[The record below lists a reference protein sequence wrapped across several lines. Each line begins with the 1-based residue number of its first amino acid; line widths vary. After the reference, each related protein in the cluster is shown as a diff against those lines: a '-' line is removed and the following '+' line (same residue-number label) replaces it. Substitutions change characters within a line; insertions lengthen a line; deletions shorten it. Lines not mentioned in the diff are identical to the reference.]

1 MTDLSHVIR
10 KFNRFELKYI
20 LSLKQAWEF
29 RSALQDYLVPA
40 DLGGLKDLRGRNWRK
55 GPLPREI
62 SLMRS
67 R

>member
-1 MTDLSHVIR
+1 MTDLSHIIR

-40 DLGGLKDLRGRNWRK
+40 DLGGL
-55 GPLPREI
+55 
-62 SLMRS
+62 
-67 R
+67 